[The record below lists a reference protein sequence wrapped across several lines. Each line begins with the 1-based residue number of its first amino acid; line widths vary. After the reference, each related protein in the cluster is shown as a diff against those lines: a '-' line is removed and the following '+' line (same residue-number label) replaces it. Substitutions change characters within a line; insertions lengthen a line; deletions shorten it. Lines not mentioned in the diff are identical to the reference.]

1 MTTTRELCRLLSATL
16 HVPGVDRWAE
26 QLGSREL
33 LPDADH
39 EVNALDAA
47 LLLAAVVAAPRP
59 ADAPRVVVTLADL
72 PLVFVERRVGSA
84 KFPTW
89 LPGDD
94 DDIEAMFG
102 DPLEV
107 LAAAIEEAPDP
118 EGQFIFGSLRIEE
131 SGLSAEFHG
140 CLGADYHEYRAGYAL
155 RVSGSPSGLTRFVEI
170 HRDVIQAIAG
180 AMWPTAELVVSNDES
195 TLTKN
200 IH

>member
-1 MTTTRELCRLLSATL
+1 MNVRKLCRVLSATL
-16 HVPGVDRWAE
+16 HLPGVERYAAR
-26 QLGSREL
+26 LVRRGL
-33 LPDADH
+33 LPRSGC
-39 EVNALDAA
+39 EVGALDVA

-84 KFPTW
+84 KSPTW
-89 LPGDD
+89 VPGTD
-94 DDIEAMFG
+94 DDIAAMFG

-118 EGQFIFGSLRIEE
+118 EGQFIFGSLRIAE
-131 SGLSAEFHG
+131 GGASAELHG

-155 RVSGSPSGLTRFVEI
+155 AGLGSPSGLSRLIEI
-170 HRDVIQAIAG
+170 HRDVIGSIAD
-180 AMWPTAELVVSNDES
+180 AMWPAAECVVSYDES
-195 TLTKN
+195 ALI

>member
-1 MTTTRELCRLLSATL
+1 MNVRELCRVLAMAL
-16 HVPGVDRWAE
+16 HMPGVERYAAR
-26 QLGSREL
+26 LVRRGL
-33 LPDADH
+33 LPRSGC
-39 EVNALDAA
+39 EVGALDVA

-84 KFPTW
+84 KSPTW
-89 LPGDD
+89 VPGTD
-94 DDIEAMFG
+94 DDIAAMFG

-118 EGQFIFGSLRIEE
+118 EGQFIFGSLRIAE
-131 SGLSAEFHG
+131 GGASAELHG

-155 RVSGSPSGLTRFVEI
+155 AGLGSPSGLTRFVEI

-180 AMWPTAELVVSNDES
+180 ALWPAAEDVVSHDEPA
-195 TLTKN
+195 LI